1 MRRALS
7 LFLIFSF
14 FFAFFALPAE
24 AQSASLYLNPSSSS
38 YTLGTTF
45 TVDVKVN
52 TGGVAINAAEG
63 TLVYDTN
70 AFESVSISKSG
81 SVFTLWTQDP
91 VVSPADGTISFGGG
105 IPNPGFSGS
114 GGKLF
119 SISLK
124 VRTTGTGIINWSSG
138 AVLANDGKGTNIL
151 ASIGGGSYKLNPS
164 ITTPPAP
171 AGPTIPAPAPTTA
184 TGVPAA
190 PEITSST
197 HPDPNQWYAKSNPSF
212 EWELPAGVTGVSF
225 MLTESLTSNPGPLS
239 DGLVTSKTFENIKD
253 AIHYFHIKFRNRR
266 GWGEITHRRVLID
279 TVAPE
284 SFKIAVYDNGDPTNP
299 TPEIQFKTKDAV
311 SGISYYEVKIGNDN
325 KEKMAGVVV
334 ETNPY
339 KPAPLPAGRHTV
351 VVEAFDGAANS
362 TAATTEFIIKPIET
376 PVITEYPAELQI
388 GDTLTIK
395 GTFIPNGIT
404 RVYVQKEGEEADK
417 KEIKANKEGNW
428 TYVHERS
435 LERGVYR
442 VWTEG
447 IDSRGAQSYP
457 SDKINIAVKLPAL
470 FKIGKLAVDYLSV
483 MVSLLAIIALIVIA
497 IFFGWYRMAMWR
509 KRLRREVR
517 EAEESVQKAFDA
529 LYEDIRDNLEALENV
544 KTEKDL
550 SREEKKLLKKMKG
563 ALDVA
568 ERYIGKEIKD
578 VEKELE

>member
-1 MRRALS
+1 MRRALY

-14 FFAFFALPAE
+14 LFAVFALPAE
-24 AQSASLYLNPSSSS
+24 AQSASLYLNPSSAS
-38 YTLGTTF
+38 YTLGNTF
-45 TVDVKVN
+45 SIDVKVN
-52 TGGVAINAAEG
+52 TGGQAINAAQG

-105 IPNPGFSGS
+105 IPNPGFTGS
-114 GGKLF
+114 SGKLF

-124 VRTTGTGIINWSSG
+124 VRTTGIGTINWSSG

-151 ASIGGGSYKLNPS
+151 ASMGGGSYALNPK
-164 ITTPPAP
+164 ITTPSA
-171 AGPTIPAPAPTTA
+171 PTIPAPAPTTA

-190 PEITSST
+190 PQITSST
-197 HPDPNQWYAKSNPSF
+197 HPDSNLWYANSNPSF
-212 EWELPAGVTGVSF
+212 EWQLPSGVTGVSF
-225 MLTESLTSNPGPLS
+225 LMTERPTSNPGTLS
-239 DGLVTSKTFENIKD
+239 DGLVTSKKFENIKD
-253 AIHYFHIKFRNRR
+253 AIHYFHIRFRNRR

-284 SFKIAVYDNGDPTNP
+284 SFKVAVYDGGDATNP
-299 TPEIQFKTKDAV
+299 TPEISFNATDAV
-311 SGISYYEVKIGNDN
+311 SGISYYEIKISSNE
-325 KEKMAGVVV
+325 KERIAASAL
-334 ETNPY
+334 ETATY
-339 KPAPLPAGRHTV
+339 RPAPLPAGRHTV

-376 PVITEYPAELQI
+376 PVISEYPEELQI

-395 GTFIPNGIT
+395 GTFIAESIV

-428 TYVHERS
+428 TYVHERA

-442 VWTEG
+442 IWTEG
-447 IDSRGAQSYP
+447 IDIRGAQSYP

-483 MVSLLAIIALIVIA
+483 MVSLLAIIALIIIT
-497 IFFGWYRMAMWR
+497 IFFGWYRMATWR

-529 LYEDIRDNLEALENV
+529 LYEDMRDNLESLENV